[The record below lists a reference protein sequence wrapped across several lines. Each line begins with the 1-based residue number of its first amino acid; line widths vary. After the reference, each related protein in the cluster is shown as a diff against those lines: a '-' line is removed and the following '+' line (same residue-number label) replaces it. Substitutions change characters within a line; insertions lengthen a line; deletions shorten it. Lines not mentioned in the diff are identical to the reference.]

1 LTPDTDKCE
10 DCPKMREPGSKDP
23 SKCARPWGHNG
34 ENINRTLAIKLQRL
48 NINAYGKWD
57 EMNKDR
63 LGQLA
68 SWPNLNVGQLLFYR
82 CCEHSRRTNGG
93 GEDWCTNCN
102 QRRWKCT
109 SCGVGGQYESENSAD
124 CSTGLQVS
132 RKRGTSALDKRHD
145 RVREMCCNCATTS
158 TKVNHWKDYVASG
171 CSKCKARD
179 PDLLKQEEILLTQ
192 EEIKAWYKQQQRRS
206 CLSCFGIF
214 SSCVAPAGVIDGD
227 TPSGVLFDAARS
239 GNVRLVK
246 ALMEQRFNPCVQDE
260 EGQTALHLA
269 AEAGHVEVVREI
281 VRQGGLDVIGVKTKN
296 GSTARDAAEKKICEA
311 DPGRDY
317 APIVAT
323 RDELDRLA
331 GELGVGTPV

>member
-1 LTPDTDKCE
+1 VVEAFSQLTSASARSTHLPHNKQHAIFGGSCGVDPDDRQVA
-10 DCPKMREPGSKDP
+10 KMREPGSKDP
-23 SKCARPWGHNG
+23 SKCARPWGNNG
-34 ENINRTLAIKLQRL
+34 ENTNRKLEMQLQRL
-48 NINAYGKWD
+48 NIKAYGKWD

-63 LGQLA
+63 LGKLA
-68 SWPNLNVGQLLFYR
+68 SWPSRDVGQLLFYR
-82 CCEHSRRTNGG
+82 CCEHSRRTTSGG
-93 GEDWCTNCN
+93 ADWCTNCN

-124 CSTGLQVS
+124 CSTGLQDS
-132 RKRGTSALDKRHD
+132 KKRGTIALDKRHG
-145 RVREMCCNCATTS
+145 RVIEMCCNCA

-192 EEIKAWYKQQQRRS
+192 EEIKAWYKQQQQRS

-246 ALMEQRFNPCVQDE
+246 ALMGQRFNPCVQDE

-296 GSTARDAAEKKICEA
+296 GSTARD
-311 DPGRDY
+311 
-317 APIVAT
+317 
-323 RDELDRLA
+323 
-331 GELGVGTPV
+331 